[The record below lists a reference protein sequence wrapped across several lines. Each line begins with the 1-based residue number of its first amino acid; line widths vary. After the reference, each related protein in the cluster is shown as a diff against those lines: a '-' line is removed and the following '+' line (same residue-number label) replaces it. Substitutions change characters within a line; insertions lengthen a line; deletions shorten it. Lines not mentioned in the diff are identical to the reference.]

1 MHGYETCKKLKKN
14 ETTASIL
21 VVFLTENSSNEAEEM
36 GLENRPAYFILKPI
50 STQIFS
56 TRESN
61 IIKLLAATRKLELLA
76 STGPLACAYYRRD
89 FMETGDYELL
99 RSKRCDDL

>member
-36 GLENRPAYFILKPI
+36 GLENRSADFILKPI

-76 STGPLACAYYRRD
+76 STGHLACAYYRRD

>member
-1 MHGYETCKKLKKN
+1 
-14 ETTASIL
+14 
-21 VVFLTENSSNEAEEM
+21 M
-36 GLENRPAYFILKPI
+36 GLENRSADFILKPI

>member
-1 MHGYETCKKLKKN
+1 
-14 ETTASIL
+14 
-21 VVFLTENSSNEAEEM
+21 M
-36 GLENRPAYFILKPI
+36 GLENNPAYFILKPI

-56 TRESN
+56 IRVSN